1 MSLIINGVTIP
12 EDDGSIFYNGTEL
25 DKVVCNGVTVW
36 EKVVFTEQEF
46 SYTGGVQVWTCPTT
60 GVYKLEV
67 WGAKGADVL
76 VNRVVKSEGG
86 YGGYC
91 YGNARIE
98 KGSKLYI
105 CCGGAGDN
113 CDHGYNG
120 GGYKSAN
127 EGIAGGGATHIALNT
142 NRGELQNYASHTS
155 EILIVAGGGGGGDFE
170 DWDLGRG
177 AKGGHGGGLSGQH
190 GTDSIGYGS
199 NFCGKGGTQT
209 SGGQC
214 DLYPYIDHGAF
225 GKGSPFSIF
234 NGLMGGAGGG
244 GWYGGSAGNGD
255 NGCHGGGG
263 GSSYYGS
270 LSSAGTTIG
279 ANQGHGKAK
288 ITFVSK

>member
-12 EDDGSIFYNGTEL
+12 EDDGSVIYNGTEL
-25 DKVVCNGVTVW
+25 DKVIYNGVTVW

-46 SYTGGVQVWTCPTT
+46 GYTGGVQEWTCPTT

-67 WGAKGADVL
+67 WGGKGADVL
-76 VNRVVKSEGG
+76 VNGIIESKGG

-91 YGNARIE
+91 YGNIRIE

-120 GGYKSAN
+120 GGYKSKN
-127 EGIAGGGATHIALNT
+127 EGTAGGGATHIALNT
-142 NRGELQNYASHTS
+142 NRGELENYASHTS

-177 AKGGHGGGLSGQH
+177 AKGGHGGGLRGND
-190 GTDSIGYGS
+190 GTDSEGYGTKA
-199 NFCGKGGTQT
+199 CGKGGTQT
-209 SGGQC
+209 SGGKS
-214 DLYPYIDHGAF
+214 DMYPVIGHGAF
-225 GKGSPFSIF
+225 GKGSPFSVYDGI
-234 NGLMGGAGGG
+234 MGGAGGG
-244 GWYGGSAGNGD
+244 GWYGGSAGNGA
-255 NGCHGGGG
+255 NGSHGGGG

-270 LSSAGTTIG
+270 LSLAGTSVG
-279 ANQGHGKAK
+279 VNRDYGKAK
-288 ITFVSK
+288 ITFVGK